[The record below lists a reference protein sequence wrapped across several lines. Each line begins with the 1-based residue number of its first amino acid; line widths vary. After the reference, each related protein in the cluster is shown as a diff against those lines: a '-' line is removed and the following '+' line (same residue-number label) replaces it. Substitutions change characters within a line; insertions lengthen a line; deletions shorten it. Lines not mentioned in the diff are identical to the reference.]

1 VGKTTGTAAGVSFA
15 MAVPLGRSKLSLPTT
30 SCGDGAN
37 EGSSL
42 AARRVAVL
50 IFDSTNSTQ
59 YISIHPTQK
68 TSFAI

>member
-1 VGKTTGTAAGVSFA
+1 VA
-15 MAVPLGRSKLSLPTT
+15 MAQMKVRRLL
-30 SCGDGAN
+30 
-37 EGSSL
+37 L